1 MKKLSIYWKTVLVSI
16 SIILITIVTLFI
28 VVSLL
33 TPYLTQ
39 EIQKERFNEQT
50 EAIIDTI
57 ETYGIDNDKL
67 KELTDGII
75 YFEVYENGEMIYNS
89 ITIEVAYNEHQIEEN
104 ETNSDN
110 TTGSFVVPILDDS
123 EVLEYEGNVQYQG
136 SAYKLSVIKSIT
148 FTMNESAMLLNKI
161 LPYFF
166 IIGIIAAILLS
177 FLYARFFS
185 KKINRLSNIMDKMK
199 AKEYQPNNK
208 KIDGDELQRL
218 ENDVNSLYS
227 QLLEEITIVNKFE
240 EERQLFLRGITHE
253 LKTPIMAMGVTIE
266 GILAGVDG
274 YDNYED
280 ALRDCYQELQSM
292 SNLVN
297 EILDLA
303 KIQSVKDV
311 GTIKVSKSIDKILEA
326 YQFSFI
332 DKHISVNKN
341 QTNEM
346 QLTIPEN
353 HFNKVLSNIIS
364 NVTKYTPE
372 HGKFD
377 IDIDDKHLR
386 FVNTIQGN
394 ADIKVDKIFD
404 AFVTNDSLD
413 EKELYKS
420 HGLGLYITSSILK
433 QYHINYKCWV
443 EDNHFCFEIYL

>member
-1 MKKLSIYWKTVLVSI
+1 MKKLSIYWKTVVVSI
-16 SIILITIVTLFI
+16 TIILVTVVSLFI
-28 VVSLL
+28 VVSIL

-39 EIQKERFNEQT
+39 EIQKERFNEQ
-50 EAIIDTI
+50 I
-57 ETYGIDNDKL
+57 EMIRESIEENGINTDELEKL
-67 KELTDGII
+67 IENNL
-75 YFEVYENGEMIYNS
+75 YFEIYENGEMIYNS
-89 ITIEVAYNEHQIEEN
+89 ITIQVAYNPEQNNGNEEN
-104 ETNSDN
+104 
-110 TTGSFVVPILDDS
+110 SFVIPSFMDTDTLEHEE
-123 EVLEYEGNVQYQG
+123 EVKYQENVYDLFVT
-136 SAYKLSVIKSIT
+136 KTIT
-148 FTMNESAMLLNKI
+148 FTMNESTMLLNKI
-161 LPYFF
+161 LPYFL
-166 IIGIIAAILLS
+166 IIGSIAAILLS
-177 FLYARFFS
+177 IIYSRFFS
-185 KKINRLSNIMDKMK
+185 NKIKRLSSIMDKMK
-199 AKEYQPNNK
+199 EKDYEPNNK
-208 KIDGDELQRL
+208 EIEGDELQRL

-280 ALRDCYQELQSM
+280 ALSDCYQELQSM

-311 GTIKVSKSIDKILEA
+311 GTINVSEAIDKILEG

-341 QTNEM
+341 QMSEI

-372 HGKFD
+372 HGQFD

-386 FVNTIQGN
+386 FINTIQAN
-394 ADIKVDKIFD
+394 TNIKVDKIFD
-404 AFVTNDSLD
+404 AFVTSDNLD

-433 QYHINYKCWV
+433 QYHINYKCWA
-443 EDNHFCFEIYL
+443 EDNCFYFEIYL

>member
-1 MKKLSIYWKTVLVSI
+1 MKKLSIYWKTVVVSI
-16 SIILITIVTLFI
+16 TIILVTVVSLFI
-28 VVSLL
+28 VVSIL

-39 EIQKERFNEQT
+39 EIQKERFNEQI
-50 EAIIDTI
+50 EAIQESI
-57 ETYGIDNDKL
+57 EENGINTDELEKL
-67 KELTDGII
+67 IENNL
-75 YFEVYENGEMIYNS
+75 YFEIYENGEMIYNS
-89 ITIEVAYNEHQIEEN
+89 ITIEVAYNPEQNNGNDEN
-104 ETNSDN
+104 
-110 TTGSFVVPILDDS
+110 SFVIPSFMDTDTLEHEE
-123 EVLEYEGNVQYQG
+123 EVIYQG
-136 SAYKLSVIKSIT
+136 NAYDLFVTKTIT
-148 FTMNESAMLLNKI
+148 FTMNESTMLLNKI
-161 LPYFF
+161 LPYFL
-166 IIGIIAAILLS
+166 IIGSIAAILLS
-177 FLYARFFS
+177 IIYARFFS
-185 KKINRLSNIMDKMK
+185 KKIKRLSTIMDKMK
-199 AKEYQPNNK
+199 EKDYKPNNK

-266 GILAGVDG
+266 GILAKVDG
-274 YDNYED
+274 YDNYEE
-280 ALRDCYQELQSM
+280 ALNDCYQELQSM

-311 GTIKVSKSIDKILEA
+311 GTINVSEAIDKILEI

-341 QTNEM
+341 QMSEM

-377 IDIDDKHLR
+377 INIDDKCLR
-386 FVNTIQGN
+386 FVNTVQAN
-394 ADIKVDKIFD
+394 TDIKVDKIFD
-404 AFVTNDSLD
+404 AFVTSDSLD

-443 EDNHFCFEIYL
+443 EDNFFYFEIFL